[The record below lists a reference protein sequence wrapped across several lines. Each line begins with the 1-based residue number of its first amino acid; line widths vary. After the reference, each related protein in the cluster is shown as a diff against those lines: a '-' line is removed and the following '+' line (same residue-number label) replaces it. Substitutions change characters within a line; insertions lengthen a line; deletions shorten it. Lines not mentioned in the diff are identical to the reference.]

1 MLDNYEAFKWYKLSA
16 VQGNVNG
23 QFLLGSMYGSGKGVP
38 QDYNEAVKWYRM
50 SAAQGNK
57 FARSNI
63 GYMYANG
70 HGVYKDYILSYK

>member
-1 MLDNYEAFKWYKLSA
+1 
-16 VQGNVNG
+16 
-23 QFLLGSMYGSGKGVP
+23 
-38 QDYNEAVKWYRM
+38 M

-70 HGVYKDYILSYK
+70 HGHGHGVYKDYILSYICANLAAAQGNEIEGKIE